1 MHTIEQRE
9 LVTIIITHSGY
20 AIVYKGVSRI
30 KVNYTISTIEHTIRT
45 INTTHSIRTIQQHA
59 SRNVCF
65 SILHSLKAVTTW
77 C

>member
-9 LVTIIITHSGY
+9 LVTIIITYSGY

-30 KVNYTISTIEHTIRT
+30 KVNYTIYNTIHTIRT
-45 INTTHSIRTIQQHA
+45 INTIHYSSTIHRDA

-65 SILHSLKAVTTW
+65 SI
-77 C
+77 